1 MVKRARPTPERRPK
15 GTGSNVVFNDLR
27 ARILSLELQ
36 PGIHLDEGTLVETYG
51 VSRTPV
57 REALIRLGSGG
68 LVVLLPNRG
77 ARVAPI
83 ELATLNEFFEAL
95 DLCQR
100 AVTHWAALRRQKADI
115 EAIAAARL
123 AFETAAA
130 AGSVE
135 QMNDTNVHFHIAI
148 GRAAGN
154 GYIASTYERLLE
166 EGLRV
171 SRISLSYEGTEAAPL
186 ANHVETIID
195 EHRRFEQLIRE
206 GSAGKAQELA
216 SAHVRLFRNRVFA
229 NLSANLAA
237 AIPISSPAAAAE

>member
-1 MVKRARPTPERRPK
+1 MDKGSRTNSERRPK
-15 GTGSNVVFNDLR
+15 GTGSNVVFSDLR

-36 PGIHLDEGTLVETYG
+36 PGTHLDEGTLVETYG

-83 ELATLNEFFEAL
+83 ELAGLNEFFEAL

-100 AVTHWAALRRQKADI
+100 AVTHWAAIRRQKADLD
-115 EAIAAARL
+115 AIREARL
-123 AFETAAA
+123 AFESAATTL
-130 AGSVE
+130 SVE
-135 QMNDTNVHFHIAI
+135 RMNDTNVEFHLAI
-148 GRAAGN
+148 GRASGN
-154 GYIASTYERLLE
+154 GYISSTYARLLE

-171 SRISLSYEGTEAAPL
+171 SRISLSYESSEAAPL
-186 ANHVETIID
+186 ASHVETIIE
-195 EHRRFEQLIRE
+195 EHRRFELVIRDRSTTE
-206 GSAGKAQELA
+206 AQDLA

-229 NLSANLAA
+229 NLSANLSS
-237 AIPISSPAAAAE
+237 AIPIAPPRTAAE